1 MRSVRASR
9 LIFGKELD
17 MKLLDMLFGR
27 RAADGRDGLRG
38 HADPTGVP
46 AAGTPAKSRTPEE
59 AKARR
64 KAYRKRKA
72 AKAARRRN
80 RR

>member
-1 MRSVRASR
+1 
-9 LIFGKELD
+9 
-17 MKLLDMLFGR
+17 MKLLDKLFGR
-27 RAADGRDGLRG
+27 RAADGRDGLHG
-38 HADPTGVP
+38 HGDPTGVP
-46 AAGTPAKSRTPEE
+46 AAEMPAKTSRTPPAE

-64 KAYRKRKA
+64 KAYKRRKA